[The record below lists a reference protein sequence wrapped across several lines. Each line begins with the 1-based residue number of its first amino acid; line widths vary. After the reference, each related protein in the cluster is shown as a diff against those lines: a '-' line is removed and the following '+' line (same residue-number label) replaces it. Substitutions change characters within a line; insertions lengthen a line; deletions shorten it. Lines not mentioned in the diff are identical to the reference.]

1 MFTGLV
7 ETVGTIAEVRSFG
20 EVTRLVIE
28 SRRLTPTLVFGQ
40 SVCVSGACLS
50 VVDIRETLFEAEMMP
65 ETRDR
70 TTLGQRRRGDRV
82 NLERALTVGAR
93 LDGHFVSGHVDG
105 TGDVLHL
112 SGEGRTKRLEIS
124 AEEALLREIVPKGS
138 IAVDGVSL
146 TVIGVFPKSFSVG
159 LIPTTLGE
167 TTLAAL
173 HSGDRVNLETDM
185 LGKYVRRTL
194 EGLFT
199 VNDGEKRRQAEGIT
213 WDRLREY
220 GWA

>member
-28 SRRLTPTLVFGQ
+28 SRRLAPALVFGQ

-50 VVDIRETLFEAEMMP
+50 VVDVRETLFEAEMMP

-70 TTLGQRRRGDRV
+70 TTLGQRRKGDRV
-82 NLERALTVGAR
+82 NLERALTMGAR

-105 TGDVLHL
+105 MGDVLRL
-112 SGEGRTKRLEIS
+112 SGEGRTKLLEIS
-124 AEEALLREIVPKGS
+124 VEEALLREIVPKGS

-146 TVIGVFPKSFSVG
+146 TVIDVLPKSFSVG

-173 HSGDRVNLETDM
+173 RSGDWVNLETDM

-194 EGLFT
+194 EGFLT
-199 VNDGEKRRQAEGIT
+199 GNGEEKRRQTEGIT

-220 GWA
+220 GWT

>member
-1 MFTGLV
+1 M
-7 ETVGTIAEVRSFG
+7 
-20 EVTRLVIE
+20 
-28 SRRLTPTLVFGQ
+28 
-40 SVCVSGACLS
+40 
-50 VVDIRETLFEAEMMP
+50 
-65 ETRDR
+65 
-70 TTLGQRRRGDRV
+70 